1 MTASHDT
8 ESDRFMISLDDSRAI
23 AATLS
28 GLADPIRLQILQ
40 LLLPGPLCV
49 GDLAR
54 NLKLPMV
61 NTSHHLKVM
70 RRAGILEHVK
80 QGRLVMYSVSQKV
93 YKAGTPKLPNGLLKV
108 GFWELHLGKPTTA
121 TNVRP
126 AGQASDG
133 GVARSGKVAAAP

>member
-1 MTASHDT
+1 MTASLDT

-23 AATLS
+23 AATLA

-54 NLKLPMV
+54 HLKLPMV

-70 RRAGILEHVK
+70 RRAAILDHVK
-80 QGRLVMYSVSQKV
+80 QGRMVMYSVSPKV
-93 YKAGTPKLPNGLLKV
+93 YTSGTPEFPNGLLKV
-108 GFWELHLGKPTTA
+108 GFWELRLGSPAAA
-121 TNVRP
+121 TNDK
-126 AGQASDG
+126 AGHAANSP
-133 GVARSGKVAAAP
+133 RSGKATSAAS

>member
-23 AATLS
+23 AATLA

-80 QGRLVMYSVSQKV
+80 QGRLVMYSVSHKV
-93 YKAGTPKLPNGLLKV
+93 YKAGTPALPNGLLKV
-108 GFWELHLGKPTTA
+108 GFWELHLGKAATA

-126 AGQASDG
+126 AGPSSDG
-133 GVARSGKVAAAP
+133 GHSRASKAAASP